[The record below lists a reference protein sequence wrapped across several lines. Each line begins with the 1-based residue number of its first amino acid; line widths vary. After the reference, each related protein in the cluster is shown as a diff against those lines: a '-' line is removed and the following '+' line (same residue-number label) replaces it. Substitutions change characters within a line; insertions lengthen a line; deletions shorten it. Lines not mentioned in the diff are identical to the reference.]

1 MCNTNYQYFQSAPR
15 KTGPLAECQGGRGC
29 GCTRPCI
36 GLCRGFLEAT
46 GLQCLPPETRWPL
59 VSFVICFN
67 WFFYKFQTTQKAK
80 WKLGRS
86 NYLNIQKFVRCTT
99 QFAKGLWGVWQEQ
112 RSEQSKQHQW
122 TPETRLACRLHS
134 SSSSA
139 SCKLQKAHSWL
150 DFKWAADLFTTYRM
164 GRKQD
169 FVRVC
174 CAASEERWRPLGSE
188 YSSRGNPHV
197 WKQPLQVWQ
206 PEATP

>member
-1 MCNTNYQYFQSAPR
+1 MELNHQRRGILIGKLAKQTTRLNTTPVKKNTCNTSYQYFQSAPR

-86 NYLNIQKFVRCTT
+86 NYLNIAKGTTDPRVKFILQDLST
-99 QFAKGLWGVWQEQ
+99 QFTDILNI
-112 RSEQSKQHQW
+112 
-122 TPETRLACRLHS
+122 
-134 SSSSA
+134 
-139 SCKLQKAHSWL
+139 LQ
-150 DFKWAADLFTTYRM
+150 F
-164 GRKQD
+164 QN
-169 FVRVC
+169 
-174 CAASEERWRPLGSE
+174 LG
-188 YSSRGNPHV
+188 
-197 WKQPLQVWQ
+197 
-206 PEATP
+206 